1 MNKKTVLIHSNF
13 CKAFTGFGKNKKNIL
28 RYLYSTGKYNIVEA
42 ANGLHY
48 NTPETDKVPWECYGT
63 LPPMSK
69 LQSMPQDQQRAA
81 GYGAE
86 VIDEI
91 INKVK
96 PDVYIGI
103 EDIWAFNNFHIKPW
117 WNKINC
123 MVWTT
128 LDSLPIL
135 NQAIEYAPKI
145 KNYYVWA
152 SFAEKALKKIGYD
165 HIKTLRG
172 SLDIKNF
179 FRLDDEK
186 RKKLRDNTDIDKD
199 AFIIGFVFRN
209 QLRKSVPNLLDGFK
223 KFKSSNPD
231 AKAKLLLHTHWSE
244 GWDIPQFIKEKDL
257 DASDILTTYCC
268 GKCNSYS
275 VSQFIGQ
282 EKNCKFCNSEKCV
295 NTTNV
300 QHGVS
305 EVQLNEIYNLMD
317 VYCHPF
323 TSGGQEIPIQEAKL
337 TELIT
342 LVTDYSC
349 GEDNC
354 TEASGGIPLKWH
366 EYREPGTQFI
376 KASTDSDS
384 IAIEI
389 ENVYKMDSGEKK
401 EIEKKSRQWAID
413 NFSIETIGKQLE
425 EIIDNMP
432 DIDYDF
438 NSKPIEFN
446 EQYIPPNDLTNEE
459 LVIDLHKNILKE
471 DIDQNSNSF
480 KVWVGK
486 LKNQEINKNEL
497 FNHFIQIA
505 KKNNSENNRIEFSSL
520 FDSSDDGKRIAVVI
534 PKSETDVFL
543 INSLMKNLK
552 TQYPKYNIYIF
563 TQEEYFQ
570 YIEDSPHI
578 YKCLKYSDIL
588 ENIGLLEGAGNHKGF
603 FEMAFHPHTT
613 TQKSICYLHNGINKN
628 QFSLSE

>member
-28 RYLYSTGKYNIVEA
+28 RYLYSTGKYNVVEA
-42 ANGLHY
+42 ANGLQL
-48 NTPETDKVPWECYGT
+48 NAPETNKVPWKCYGT

-86 VIDEI
+86 MIDEI
-91 INKVK
+91 IDKVK

-103 EDIWAFNNFHIKPW
+103 EDIWAFNNFHTKSW

-186 RKKLRDNTDIDKD
+186 RKKIRENANIDQD
-199 AFIIGFVFRN
+199 AFVIGFVFRN

-231 AKAKLLLHTHWSE
+231 VKAKLLLHTHWSE

-257 DASDILTTYCC
+257 NASDILTTYCC
-268 GKCNSYS
+268 SKCNSYL
-275 VSQFIGQ
+275 VSPFVGQ

-305 EVQLNEIYNLMD
+305 ERQLNEIYNLMD

-354 TEASGGIPLKWH
+354 TEESGGIPLKWH

-389 ENVYKMDSGEKK
+389 ENVYKMDPIKK
-401 EIEKKSRQWAID
+401 KKIEKKSRQWAID

-425 EIIDNMP
+425 GIIDNMP
-432 DIDYDF
+432 EIDYDF
-438 NSKPIEFN
+438 DSKVIKFN
-446 EQYIPPNDLTNEE
+446 EQHIPPNDLTNED

-486 LKNQEINKNEL
+486 LENQEISKNEL
-497 FNHFIQIA
+497 FNHFIRIA
-505 KKNNSENNRIEFSSL
+505 QKHNSKNDTIEFSSL

-570 YIEDSPHI
+570 YIEDSPYV
-578 YKCLKYSDIL
+578 YKCLRYSEVL
-588 ENIGLLEGAGNHKGF
+588 ENIALLEGAGNHKGF